1 MTAATPCS
9 TISTERH
16 KRVVYAVKK
25 NSPLNGHHRVLPS
38 VDEARLSAPFER
50 KYGSAASDAD
60 DTVVSADVDLPQS
73 TTPPPTSAL
82 RAGLENSCNTP
93 SCQADFLPCRAS
105 VMPDSGSDHGAASHG
120 GGGGADY
127 AGRHAARS
135 GILQGP
141 TLPGPLHPCHAA
153 FLSCRLSARPPIR
166 DSEQE
171 QPHGTW
177 HQRCRATA
185 GKWAQLWGDASHL
198 TLLLATQGL
207 EPPPSDVRWVCAGA
221 CTHLFL
227 GALAR
232 RAAQRARAHGTI
244 LLWSSAHLRDAEIA
258 LCLILTFQARLPGGR
273 ESSLLGVGGT

>member
-1 MTAATPCS
+1 MRIPKMVSCFG
-9 TISTERH
+9 
-16 KRVVYAVKK
+16 RVCAPWLIVF
-25 NSPLNGHHRVLPS
+25 
-38 VDEARLSAPFER
+38 LSAR
-50 KYGSAASDAD
+50 ITSKTRVTALQIDA
-60 DTVVSADVDLPQS
+60 
-73 TTPPPTSAL
+73 PPRHVLTQGA
-82 RAGLENSCNTP
+82 EP
-93 SCQADFLPCRAS
+93 SCAD
-105 VMPDSGSDHGAASHG
+105 
-120 GGGGADY
+120 
-127 AGRHAARS
+127 
-135 GILQGP
+135 
-141 TLPGPLHPCHAA
+141 A